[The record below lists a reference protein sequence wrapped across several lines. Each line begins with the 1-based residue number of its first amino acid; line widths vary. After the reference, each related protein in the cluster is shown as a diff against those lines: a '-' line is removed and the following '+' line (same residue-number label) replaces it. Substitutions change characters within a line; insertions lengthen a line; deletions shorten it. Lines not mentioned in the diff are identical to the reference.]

1 MSPRKKLEPEFCA
14 RCGKEVNY
22 RPPCQRRRS
31 ERAFCSRSCHMKTL
45 NEELNPGRMT
55 PETREKLR
63 NARLDSGAGMTYA
76 KQYGRHE
83 HRIVAEQ
90 ILGRELRPGEI
101 VHHVDCDKRNND
113 PSNIMVFNSQSE
125 HMKWHL
131 EHDPRF
137 KTGGGKHKVPTHE
150 TSANCV

>member
-1 MSPRKKLEPEFCA
+1 
-14 RCGKEVNY
+14 
-22 RPPCQRRRS
+22 
-31 ERAFCSRSCHMKTL
+31 MKTL

-63 NARLDSGAGMTYA
+63 NARLDSGAGVTYA

-90 ILGRELRPGEI
+90 LLGRELKPGEV
-101 VHHVDCDKRNND
+101 VHHVDGDKRNNA
-113 PSNIMVFNSQSE
+113 PNNIMVFESQSE

-137 KTGGGKHKVPTHE
+137 ARGGDAV
-150 TSANCV
+150 